1 MNNTSTLEKP
11 QTPNLELGQ
20 VEISE
25 KLEIALLNAA
35 LANLVWSDQ
44 NETIF
49 PTIDNPE
56 PSHNSHS
63 LNYKNDGLT
72 GGIDTANMS
81 VLELLELNQNL
92 KKSEIQS
99 PNYESQNQRLD
110 QNQLDCMATMM
121 NGICCQKA
129 EDGEIYRQY
138 YCNLE
143 GGFITSINIKP
154 DSSKPERTA
163 LQTEFTSRA
172 QIEKAYLD
180 SVAKSNLY
188 REVLIYPRDIAKM
201 TQLEKDAIQ
210 NSFAVN
216 DGSKGLII
224 LNLDS
229 AYKEVNSKGYGIAET
244 TKFINA
250 AELNESID
258 TRAFK
263 EGVSI
268 GALKN
273 FQFTTAAYTDALE
286 LSNSQEGFIR
296 RFVSIVGSYLTA
308 YEDPKFPFTAISTA
322 EEKAKILNIIQT
334 QTTASGFPYYQVS
347 VEDGGYIIPA
357 GLPNTNT
364 TDNSDMFGG
373 KASQVG
379 NEINFKRQSDYVAI
393 VVDGNSSRQ
402 NC

>member
-1 MNNTSTLEKP
+1 MSNVSTLEKP
-11 QTPNLELGQ
+11 SSNKPSNIQF
-20 VEISE
+20 E
-25 KLEIALLNAA
+25 KARDYKILQNSLLINF
-35 LANLVWSDQ
+35 ANLVWGDQ
-44 NETIF
+44 DETIF
-49 PTIDNPE
+49 PKIDNPE
-56 PSHNSHS
+56 PSENSDS
-63 LNYKNDGLT
+63 PNCKNDGLT
-72 GGIDTANMS
+72 GGIDTANIS
-81 VLELLELNQNL
+81 VLELLKQAQKLKLETKSLNQEKL
-92 KKSEIQS
+92 
-99 PNYESQNQRLD
+99 NQVLG
-110 QNQLDCMATMM
+110 QNQLDCMAAMM

-129 EDGEIYRQY
+129 KDSEIYRQY
-138 YCNLE
+138 YCNPE

-250 AELNESID
+250 VELNESID

-273 FQFTTAAYTDALE
+273 F
-286 LSNSQEGFIR
+286 
-296 RFVSIVGSYLTA
+296 
-308 YEDPKFPFTAISTA
+308 
-322 EEKAKILNIIQT
+322 
-334 QTTASGFPYYQVS
+334 
-347 VEDGGYIIPA
+347 
-357 GLPNTNT
+357 
-364 TDNSDMFGG
+364 
-373 KASQVG
+373 
-379 NEINFKRQSDYVAI
+379 
-393 VVDGNSSRQ
+393 
-402 NC
+402 